1 VLKIQLI
8 WVIKSVEPLIKQL
21 CGEMKQI
28 DLLYKKLIVS
38 QEGTDSKVAIDE
50 HVRSKLYKI
59 ILEELKKLRKKQ
71 KRIDYAA
78 DEYEDLDREMR
89 QLLLKEIQV
98 IIDEYILAKENSTLK
113 TWKEM
118 YGDISHYIN
127 NFYYYRMDDQYES
140 KKKRLK
146 DYKFLDDE

>member
-1 VLKIQLI
+1 
-8 WVIKSVEPLIKQL
+8 
-21 CGEMKQI
+21 MKQI

-38 QEGTDSKVAIDE
+38 QEGTDSKITIDE
-50 HVRSKLYKI
+50 RVRSKLYKI
-59 ILEELKKLRKKQ
+59 ILDELKKLRKKQ

-78 DEYEDLDREMR
+78 DEYKELDREMR

-98 IIDEYILAKENSTLK
+98 IMDEYTLAKQNSTLK

-118 YGDISHYIN
+118 YGDISHYVK
-127 NFYYYRMDDQYES
+127 NFYYYRMDEKYEAR
-140 KKKRLK
+140 KKHLK